1 MKFLKHAAL
10 KKGILN
16 LCQDAG
22 VVMCLLIKHG
32 DLCLNSSELK
42 KPDMSVRAS
51 DLCLLRVEMEE
62 SRNVAGQPAQPDWR
76 ASILVR
82 DLISK
87 TNREGSGRKAWPQDQ
102 VYPHR
107 VHTVT
112 IQKKKIQARDLIL
125 SFLLLYYL
133 GKELKRWIWELIC
146 WVMCVVLMLVFLVFY
161 ISFTL
166 LLQLYCDWSNSHYQ
180 VVTNFSLRE
189 RRVKKCVLWVMKKT
203 LI

>member
-112 IQKKKIQARDLIL
+112 IQKKNTSKRSHFKL
-125 SFLLLYYL
+125 SFIVLFRKRTEKMDLRINLLSDV
-133 GKELKRWIWELIC
+133 C
-146 WVMCVVLMLVFLVFY
+146 CPHACVSSLLHLFY
-161 ISFTL
+161 SASATL
-166 LLQLYCDWSNSHYQ
+166 LW
-180 VVTNFSLRE
+180 
-189 RRVKKCVLWVMKKT
+189 